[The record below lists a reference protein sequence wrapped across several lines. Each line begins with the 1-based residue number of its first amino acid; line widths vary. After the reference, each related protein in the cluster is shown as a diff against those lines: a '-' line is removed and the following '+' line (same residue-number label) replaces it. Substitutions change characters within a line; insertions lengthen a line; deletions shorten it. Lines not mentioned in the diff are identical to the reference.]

1 MGCARAPTGTSN
13 NACTRNVNPSPLS
26 NTRSAGCFGKRDDDL
41 PPAYDPTIGLCGKL
55 KGSSVAIESELVISG
70 TGSVLGD
77 SPILQ
82 DKGYFE
88 VTIKT
93 EGTFA
98 VGVAT
103 KETALGGVLSQEKVA
118 TAWTL
123 TSSMQGLP
131 ALPAG
136 STLGVALDQ
145 GDFPVQVY
153 FYLDGKVR
161 ANAFS

>member
-1 MGCARAPTGTSN
+1 M
-13 NACTRNVNPSPLS
+13 
-26 NTRSAGCFGKRDDDL
+26 
-41 PPAYDPTIGLCGKL
+41 PPAYDPTIGLCEKL
-55 KGSSVAIESELVISG
+55 KGPNVTIENGLVVGG
-70 TGSVLGD
+70 TGSILGD

-82 DKGYFE
+82 DKAYFE

-123 TSSMQGLP
+123 TSSMQGIP

-153 FYLDGKVR
+153 FYLDSKVR
-161 ANAFS
+161 TGPHTQITMECLCAPRRRRWHRARAPSP

>member
-1 MGCARAPTGTSN
+1 MGARLPPCSPRVLAKPTRRAPRARAG
-13 NACTRNVNPSPLS
+13 C
-26 NTRSAGCFGKRDDDL
+26 CFGKRDDEL
-41 PPAYDPTIGLCGKL
+41 PPAYDPTIGLCEKL
-55 KGSSVAIESELVISG
+55 KAPSVSLENGLIISG

-88 VTIKT
+88 MTIKT

-118 TAWTL
+118 SAWTL

-145 GDFPVQVY
+145 G
-153 FYLDGKVR
+153 VR
-161 ANAFS
+161 RRISAATSARLPLGGRN